1 MKSVAASKIYEYL
14 QQGLDKPK
22 SFSGQRIG
30 AELKFPLV
38 EQSNGCAIKLETV
51 NSLWQ
56 YLSDRNWKPVVDPIT
71 HQVVGVT
78 KPGEYNDTV
87 ASCETGFCKLEFSLA
102 HVGDLHALAQQI
114 NTLLIELRP
123 FANEHQ
129 VSFLG
134 CGIHPVSP
142 PSPELV
148 IGKQRTL
155 AWNSLFPEGEIV
167 KGKPRPGLH
176 LFTINSGSHVHLSVA
191 SAEEAVGGTNVFN
204 GFAGAQIAL
213 MANSSVWQGKV
224 DPEYQCVAEK
234 FWDWWMPDEARV
246 GLPSKYFTDIKDYGD
261 AIANL
266 RPLYVQRKETPIL
279 INHYPTFADY
289 YDCSPAIGKYLSGEE
304 VVVYPESKDIKLHNS
319 LYWFT
324 ARISRYFTVENR
336 LNDQQPSGNLVCP
349 AALSLGLLSALP
361 EAQEELS
368 QFQWSTLKLMRE
380 IAMKEGLDGQV
391 EGIALAD
398 MAGRML
404 ELAALGLERRG
415 LGEEVYLE
423 PLQRR
428 LASRQNPAIEAS
440 KIFNQGGIKALIGAR
455 DVFHNRLDTV

>member
-1 MKSVAASKIYEYL
+1 MKSPAASKIYEYL
-14 QQGLDKPK
+14 QLGLDRPK
-22 SFSGQRIG
+22 SASRQRIG

-38 EQSNGCAIKLETV
+38 KQDNGCAVTLETI
-51 NSLWQ
+51 NALWE
-56 YLSDRNWKPVVDPIT
+56 YLGDRDWKPVIDPLN
-71 HQVVGVT
+71 HQVVGAS

-87 ASCETGFCKLEFSLA
+87 ASCETGFCKVEFSLA
-102 HVGDLHALAQQI
+102 HVGDLHALNQQI
-114 NTLLIELRP
+114 DALLTELLP

-134 CGIHPVSP
+134 YGIHPVSP
-142 PSPELV
+142 PSAEL
-148 IGKQRTL
+148 IFGKQRTL
-155 AWNSLFPEGEIV
+155 AWDILFPEGEIIND
-167 KGKPRPGLH
+167 KPRPGFH
-176 LFTINSGSHVHLSVA
+176 LFTVNSSSHVHLSVS
-191 SAEEAVGGTNVFN
+191 SAEEAVGATNIFN

-213 MANSSVWQGKV
+213 MANSSVWQGQI

-246 GLPSKYFTDIKDYGD
+246 GLPSKSFTDIKDYGD

-266 RPLYVQRKETPIL
+266 RPLYVQRNETPIL
-279 INHYPTFADY
+279 INHYPTFANY
-289 YDCSPAIGKYLSGEE
+289 YDCSPAIGKYLSREE

-319 LYWFT
+319 FYWFT

-336 LNDQQPSGNLVCP
+336 LWDQQPPGNLACP
-349 AALSLGLLSALP
+349 AALSLGLLTALP

-380 IAMKEGLDGQV
+380 TAMREGLDGQV
-391 EGIALAD
+391 EGIGLAD
-398 MAGRML
+398 VARRML
-404 ELAALGLERRG
+404 ELAVLGLERRG

-428 LASRQNPAIEAS
+428 LASKQNPAIQANN
-440 KIFNQGGIKALIGAR
+440 IFNQGGIKALISTR
-455 DVFHNRLDTV
+455 DILRDTKL